1 MENTKIQM
9 KDPTEFDVE
18 DDRLTELEPIELILE
33 RMMDAEPEPEMIE
46 GLPHSDALT
55 PADRYLELFTA
66 VQSSH
71 LFEDSKTFPD
81 CPPKMDPLDILL
93 RYRRIK
99 NHPGFN

>member
-1 MENTKIQM
+1 MQNAKLQTN
-9 KDPTEFDVE
+9 EFPD
-18 DDRLTELEPIELILE
+18 LEPIELILD

-46 GLPHSDALT
+46 GLPPSDALT
-55 PADRYLELFTA
+55 PADRYMELFTA

-99 NHPGFN
+99 NHPGFNSATLC